1 MPNNPQVDLAR
12 RKRLRAKF
20 LALQKQTGKNLQ
32 SWPDKKSQ
40 LRQSGKPIAS
50 SDQKKAEVAAEHGQV
65 KRESKLAAKR
75 ALDWEPIFPIE
86 EDLPKYRRVV
96 VKGGETANVRDIFAL
111 YALPIID
118 DQINTQIVSI
128 MNLHRCQKELNLQCK
143 V

>member
-50 SDQKKAEVAAEHGQV
+50 SDQKKAEIATEHGQV

-96 VKGGETANVRDIFAL
+96 VKGGETANVR
-111 YALPIID
+111 
-118 DQINTQIVSI
+118 QIYLIC
-128 MNLHRCQKELNLQCK
+128 MHCLL
-143 V
+143 